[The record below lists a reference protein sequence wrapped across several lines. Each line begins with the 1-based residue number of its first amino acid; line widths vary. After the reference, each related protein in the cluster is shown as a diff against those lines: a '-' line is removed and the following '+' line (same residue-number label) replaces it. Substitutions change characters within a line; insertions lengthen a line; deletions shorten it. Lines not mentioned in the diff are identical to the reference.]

1 MAKLLLGIDME
12 HLHVKLPWF
21 EKSGKVIAQTNKPYK
36 LYYPNPGWVEQNP
49 DEWWNAIVDGIKEI
63 LKTVSAD
70 DIAGIGIDGQSWS
83 AIPVDKAGNCLHN
96 TPIWMDTRARD
107 ICERVVSEVG
117 FDEIFEVAGNGF
129 EPAYTTPKMLWF
141 KENKPEIYNNTYK
154 FLQSNSYIGMK
165 LTGNMTQDL
174 SQGYGIHF
182 FDMKK
187 CQYDEKA
194 CWKIRFNS

>member
-1 MAKLLLGIDME
+1 MERLNRIMAKLLLGIDIGTSACK
-12 HLHVKLPWF
+12 VAVF

-36 LYYPNPGWVEQNP
+36 LYYPNPGWVEQDP

-83 AIPVDKAGNCLHN
+83 AIPVDKDGNCLHN

-117 FDEIFEVAGNGF
+117 FDEIFELSNGLTLS
-129 EPAYTTPKMLWF
+129 EIKMEE
-141 KENKPEIYNNTYK
+141 KVKISPR
-154 FLQSNSYIGMK
+154 
-165 LTGNMTQDL
+165 
-174 SQGYGIHF
+174 
-182 FDMKK
+182 KK
-187 CQYDEKA
+187 ALMMIKMYLDEK
-194 CWKIRFNS
+194 N